1 MIGKVTKIFPGKGYG
16 FIKTEE
22 GEEFFFHMSA
32 LKDVTWQ
39 AFTTLCEKEG
49 PHVYFKE
56 QKHNRGP
63 RAISVEL
70 IPSDQL

>member
-32 LKDVTWQ
+32 LKDVDWKE
-39 AFTTLCEKEG
+39 FTVLCEVDG

-56 QKHNRGP
+56 QQHTRGP
-63 RAISVEL
+63 RAINVEL
-70 IPSDQL
+70 VPNIE

>member
-1 MIGKVTKIFPGKGYG
+1 MIGQITKIFPNKGFG

-32 LKDVTWQ
+32 LKDIEWKVLTE
-39 AFTTLCEKEG
+39 LCIKGDG

-56 QKHNRGP
+56 MKHQRGP

-70 IPSDQL
+70 VP

>member
-1 MIGKVTKIFPGKGYG
+1 MIGQINKIFPNKGFG

-32 LKDVTWQ
+32 LRGTEWD
-39 AFTTLCEKEG
+39 TLVGICKLGE

-56 QKHNRGP
+56 QKHLRGP
-63 RAISVEL
+63 RAINVEL
-70 IPSDQL
+70 VPNID